1 MKREIVLQDQT
12 IIYTVRTNARLRNL
26 RMVIDPDD
34 GLIVTIPNAW
44 HDRFIEPF
52 LLQKSSWI
60 LKHLAHAKK
69 QMEGKIV
76 IQFPKEEYEYNKNTV
91 RKMVTERVEFFN
103 SFYKFSYNKISI
115 KNQTS
120 VWGSCS
126 RSGNLQFNYKLVY
139 VPEKTM
145 DYVIVHE
152 ICHLKEHNHGPNF
165 WKLVEKMIPDYKA
178 IRRSLRNYVM
188 KES

>member
-1 MKREIVLQDQT
+1 MKREMTLQGKT
-12 IIYTVRTNARLRNL
+12 ISYAVRVSARSRNL

-44 HDRFIEPF
+44 HERFIEPF
-52 LLQKSSWI
+52 LLQKSAWI
-60 LKHLAHAKK
+60 LKHLNRLEK

-91 RKMVTERVEFFN
+91 RKLVTERVEFFN
-103 SFYKFSYNKISI
+103 TFYKFPYNKISI

-120 VWGSCS
+120 LWGSCS

-139 VPEKTM
+139 VPERTM

-152 ICHLKEHNHGPNF
+152 ICHLKENNHGPQF
-165 WKLVEKMIPDYKA
+165 WKLVEKMIPDYKT

>member
-1 MKREIVLQDQT
+1 MQREIVLQDQT
-12 IIYTVRTNARLRNL
+12 ISYIVRTNARSRNL
-26 RMVIDPDD
+26 RMVIHPDQ

-44 HDRFIEPF
+44 HERFIEGF
-52 LLQKSSWI
+52 LIQKASWI
-60 LKHLAHAKK
+60 LKHMSRVKK
-69 QMEGKIV
+69 QMERKIV
-76 IQFPKEEYEYNKNTV
+76 IESPQEEYEHNKNTV
-91 RKMVTERVEFFN
+91 RKIVTERVEFFN
-103 SFYKFSYNKISI
+103 SFYKFSYNKITI
-115 KNQTS
+115 RNQTS
-120 VWGSCS
+120 LWGSCS

-165 WKLVEKMIPDYKA
+165 WKLVEKMVPDYKA

>member
-1 MKREIVLQDQT
+1 
-12 IIYTVRTNARLRNL
+12 
-26 RMVIDPDD
+26 
-34 GLIVTIPNAW
+34 
-44 HDRFIEPF
+44 
-52 LLQKSSWI
+52 
-60 LKHLAHAKK
+60 
-69 QMEGKIV
+69 MEGKIV

-103 SFYKFSYNKISI
+103 SFYKFPYNNISI
-115 KNQTS
+115 RNQTS

-165 WKLVEKMIPDYKA
+165 WKLVEK
-178 IRRSLRNYVM
+178 
-188 KES
+188 